1 MIEYPKE
8 HWENWICRYGLASIQ
23 SCKACLFDVLCHL
36 ERTEELRKKEEVN
49 KKEKSDLSDNNDK

>member
-8 HWENWICRYGLASIQ
+8 HWENWKCRYGLASIQ

-36 ERTEELRKKEEVN
+36 ERTEELRKKE
-49 KKEKSDLSDNNDK
+49 KEKSDLSDNE

>member
-8 HWENWICRYGLASIQ
+8 HWENWKCRYGLASIQ

-36 ERTEELRKKEEVN
+36 ERTEELRKKE
-49 KKEKSDLSDNNDK
+49 KEKSDLSSNFN